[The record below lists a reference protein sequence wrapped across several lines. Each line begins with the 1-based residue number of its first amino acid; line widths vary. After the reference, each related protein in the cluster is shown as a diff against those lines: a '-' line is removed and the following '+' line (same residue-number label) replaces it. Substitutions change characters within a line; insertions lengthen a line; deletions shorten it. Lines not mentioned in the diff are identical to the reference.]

1 MTTPSETTPD
11 NTPVQENAPDQNS
24 ASNAAAPIE
33 LKYNPHEGVEEP
45 YLILPGG
52 AQGAA
57 VVKDLATYISRALAV
72 NPDAAI
78 RLTARGRV
86 VAVFACSLEPEDASS
101 ETPVIMGL
109 RALHLL
115 ADSTLDMTVQAQALL
130 DRLARL
136 QKQAEEQGNE
146 ENSQLVLFMPPVTV
160 NASWAGKSAPL
171 SGWYEV
177 GTVPVEEFHRATA
190 EGLEAVER
198 ALPENPG
205 AAVLSTVRSRIWSS
219 DMVLE
224 YLPEFD
230 TVLVPTGAAFALRV
244 FWFHPGRLHGRSAA
258 VRCACWFGGVAAHC
272 GARRYGA
279 GAPRVRFATLT
290 FLETFLDSLRWWC
303 GLFACATSGFLCCM
317 TSIG

>member
-1 MTTPSETTPD
+1 
-11 NTPVQENAPDQNS
+11 
-24 ASNAAAPIE
+24 
-33 LKYNPHEGVEEP
+33 
-45 YLILPGG
+45 
-52 AQGAA
+52 
-57 VVKDLATYISRALAV
+57 
-72 NPDAAI
+72 
-78 RLTARGRV
+78 
-86 VAVFACSLEPEDASS
+86 
-101 ETPVIMGL
+101 MGL

-115 ADSTLDMTVQAQALL
+115 ADSTLDMIVQAQALL

-136 QKQAEEQGNE
+136 QKQAEEQANE
-146 ENSQLVLFMPPVTV
+146 EDPQLVLFMPPVTV

-244 FWFHPGRLHGRSAA
+244 FGFIPEGFTGDLPL
-258 VRCACWFGGVAAHC
+258 FAAHVGSEEWLRIVAPAGMVLVRRGS
-272 GARRYGA
+272 GA
-279 GAPRVRFATLT
+279 L
-290 FLETFLDSLRWWC
+290 L
-303 GLFACATSGFLCCM
+303 
-317 TSIG
+317 

>member
-1 MTTPSETTPD
+1 MTTPSETTPAQD
-11 NTPVQENAPDQNS
+11 NAPDQN
-24 ASNAAAPIE
+24 NAPAPIE

-52 AQGAA
+52 AHGAA
-57 VVKDLATYISRALAV
+57 VVKDLSTYISRALAV

-86 VAVFACSLEPEDASS
+86 LAVFACSLEPEDASS

-115 ADSTLDMTVQAQALL
+115 AESTLDMTVQAQALQ

-136 QKQAEEQGNE
+136 QKQAEEQQTGQQEGE
-146 ENSQLVLFMPPVTV
+146 ETPQLVLFMPPVTV

-171 SGWYEV
+171 SGWHEV

-244 FWFHPGRLHGRSAA
+244 FGFIPEGFTGDLPL
-258 VRCACWFGGVAAHC
+258 FAAHVGSEEWLRIVAPAGMVLVRRGS
-272 GARRYGA
+272 GA
-279 GAPRVRFATLT
+279 L
-290 FLETFLDSLRWWC
+290 L
-303 GLFACATSGFLCCM
+303 
-317 TSIG
+317 

>member
-1 MTTPSETTPD
+1 MTTPSETIPD
-11 NTPVQENAPDQNS
+11 NTPVQENAPDQN
-24 ASNAAAPIE
+24 NAPNAPIE

-45 YLILPGG
+45 YLVLPGG

-86 VAVFACSLEPEDASS
+86 LAVFACSLEPEDASS
-101 ETPVIMGL
+101 NTPVIMGM

-115 ADSTLDMTVQAQALL
+115 ADSTLDMTVQAQSLL

-136 QKQAEEQGNE
+136 QKQANE
-146 ENSQLVLFMPPVTV
+146 EDPQLVLFMPPVTV
-160 NASWAGKSAPL
+160 NASWTGKSAPL
-171 SGWYEV
+171 SGWHEV

-244 FWFHPGRLHGRSAA
+244 FGFIPEGFAGDLPL
-258 VRCACWFGGVAAHC
+258 FAAHV
-272 GARRYGA
+272 GSEEWLRIVAPAGMVLVRRGS
-279 GAPRVRFATLT
+279 G
-290 FLETFLDSLRWWC
+290 SL
-303 GLFACATSGFLCCM
+303 
-317 TSIG
+317 I

>member
-24 ASNAAAPIE
+24 APNAAAPIE

-101 ETPVIMGL
+101 DTPVIMGL

-115 ADSTLDMTVQAQALL
+115 ADSTLDMTVQAQALQE
-130 DRLARL
+130 RLARL
-136 QKQAEEQGNE
+136 QKQAEQQTNE
-146 ENSQLVLFMPPVTV
+146 ENPELVLYMPPVTV
-160 NASWAGKSAPL
+160 NAGWTGKAAPVR
-171 SGWYEV
+171 GWSEV
-177 GTVPVEEFHRATA
+177 GTVPVEEFARATA
-190 EGLEAVER
+190 EGLEAVDR

-205 AAVLSTVRSRIWSS
+205 AAVLTTVRSRIWSS
-219 DMVLE
+219 PMVLE
-224 YLPEFD
+224 YLPAFD
-230 TVLVPTGAAFALRV
+230 GVQVPTGAAFALRV
-244 FWFHPGRLHGRSAA
+244 YGFIPEGFTGELPVFAA
-258 VRCACWFGGVAAHC
+258 RVGSDEWLRIVAPAGMVLVRRGSG
-272 GARRYGA
+272 
-279 GAPRVRFATLT
+279 
-290 FLETFLDSLRWWC
+290 SL
-303 GLFACATSGFLCCM
+303 L
-317 TSIG
+317 